1 MKAPVRYGFQWCK
14 TTVGWLQRATWK
26 KRYRARLKKIVILKS
41 KKCFSLRKLTK
52 MSNLIL
58 CFSEI
63 PKIFLC
69 SRKSGGL
76 SEDWK
81 KLSVWSSVLFL
92 VFALEMRKREAYR
105 TDGIKRVY
113 PSQQG
118 HDRFMQVSYTVSWIL
133 QILSAII
140 NVVD

>member
-1 MKAPVRYGFQWCK
+1 
-14 TTVGWLQRATWK
+14 
-26 KRYRARLKKIVILKS
+26 
-41 KKCFSLRKLTK
+41 

-76 SEDWK
+76 S
-81 KLSVWSSVLFL
+81 WSSVLFL

>member
-1 MKAPVRYGFQWCK
+1 M
-14 TTVGWLQRATWK
+14 
-26 KRYRARLKKIVILKS
+26 
-41 KKCFSLRKLTK
+41 
-52 MSNLIL
+52 
-58 CFSEI
+58 
-63 PKIFLC
+63 
-69 SRKSGGL
+69 RKSGGL

-92 VFALEMRKREAYR
+92 VFALEMCKREAYR

-140 NVVD
+140 NVRSRLNIYQIVSLFHWFKDVFGLLQQKKIKSLGNSDNRTDQKTGRNDDNLLGIPRANLELKHMFILCS